1 MTTQPQKSF
10 QILLIGDCCNDVYH
24 YGTVERI
31 SPEAPVPVFKYSREV
46 IKPGMAY
53 NVMNNLEVLGCNVT
67 ILTREPSVKI
77 RLIDEKTK
85 QHVVRIDHDNISTP
99 IDIVTDIPLQYD
111 AVVISD
117 YDKGA
122 VTYSL
127 AKDIIK
133 SFKGPVFIDSK
144 KPDLRNFEGA
154 FVKVN
159 EDEFFK
165 ATSVCSDTIIT
176 LGSKGASYRGK
187 EYPAHAV
194 DVHDVCGAGDTFL
207 AALTYYYLETSDIN
221 IAIERANYLA
231 GISVGH
237 HGVYV
242 PTKED
247 INEIERYC

>member
-1 MTTQPQKSF
+1 MNTQPQKLF
-10 QILLIGDCCNDVYH
+10 QILLIGDCCDDVYY

-31 SPEAPVPVFKYSREV
+31 SPEAPVPIFKYSREFT
-46 IKPGMAY
+46 KPGMAL
-53 NVMNNLEVLGCNVT
+53 NVKNNLEVLGCKVD
-67 ILTREPSVKI
+67 ILTNEPSVKI

-85 QHVVRIDHDNISTP
+85 QHVLRMDHDNK
-99 IDIVTDIPLQYD
+99 TDPVELMTAIPDVYD

-127 AKDIIK
+127 AKEIIQ

-144 KPDLRNFEGA
+144 KPDLKNFEGA

-176 LGSKGASYRGK
+176 LGSKGASYKGK

-194 DVHDVCGAGDTFL
+194 EVHDVCGAGDTFL
-207 AALTYYYLETSDIN
+207 AALAYYYLETGDIS